1 MKNIIRV
8 VGSIFLIL
16 VGIFGSVY
24 GLLTYINQINNMH
37 ICNSVN
43 EVFNQTKDNICNK
56 IPDILTIGIV
66 FELIGTLIII
76 IGIII
81 IINTLKKRK

>member
-1 MKNIIRV
+1 MKSTIKI
-8 VGSIFLIL
+8 VGSILLII
-16 VGIFGSVY
+16 VGVAGVVY
-24 GLLTYINQINNMH
+24 GLLTYINQLNNMQ
-37 ICNSVN
+37 ICNSIN
-43 EVFNQTKDNICNK
+43 GVFNQSKVYICNK

>member
-1 MKNIIRV
+1 M
-8 VGSIFLIL
+8 L
-16 VGIFGSVY
+16 VGLVGAVY
-24 GLLTYINQINNMH
+24 GLLTYINQLNNMQ
-37 ICNSVN
+37 ICNSINDVL
-43 EVFNQTKDNICNK
+43 NQTKDNICNK

-76 IGIII
+76 IGIVL

>member
-1 MKNIIRV
+1 MKSTLSIAV
-8 VGSIFLIL
+8 SIFLVIIGI
-16 VGIFGSVY
+16 VGVVY
-24 GLLTYINQINNMH
+24 GLFTYINQLNNMQ
-37 ICNSVN
+37 ICNSIN
-43 EVFNQTKDNICNK
+43 GVFNQSKGYICNK